1 MESVID
7 ITTNK
12 GSTRADNQELI
23 EQPSSMSVGGTRPS
37 RLISPLMLRI
47 MAVNMVA
54 LLILV
59 FGLLYLT
66 QFRDNL
72 VADRVETLKIQA
84 TIIAGA
90 LGETAIKG
98 PESNEVELLASQQ
111 ILSRLAGPT
120 HNRARLFITSG
131 ALLVD
136 SQYISKDTAV
146 FAEPLPAQKQTLSLL
161 DKFFS
166 MIDGLLK
173 IITPPPKLPLYAE
186 RVGERADDYIEVMT
200 ALEGE
205 IAVQLRQIEGGDQLI
220 NVAVPVARFRRVLG
234 ALLLTSGLNDI
245 QEIVRKEQI
254 TTLKIFTG
262 GLAITLLLSFFLGR
276 TIASPIAKLALAA
289 ERVRRAIGRE
299 ENIPLFAERND
310 EIGDLSRSLSDM
322 THALYNQIDAIETF
336 AADVAHELKNPLSSM
351 RSAVETLGRT
361 DREDLRERL
370 LAVLNDDVKR
380 LDRLI
385 TDISD
390 ASRLDAELARSSLD
404 VIDLGAMVSTICGA
418 YHTSGAARNI
428 AIVFDQIEAGVFM
441 VKGLDR
447 RLGQVLRNLLDNALS
462 FSPQDGKIR
471 MKLEKSDKSVIYSI
485 EDDGPGLPEGAQ
497 EKIFSRFYSERP
509 ENEDF
514 GTHSGLGLAICKQI
528 IAAHSGTIR
537 AQNRDD
543 GQSGAIFVVELPLC
557 EVQKN

>member
-1 MESVID
+1 MEWDID
-7 ITTNK
+7 TPTNR
-12 GSTRADNQELI
+12 GSKKPTRENLSQHSPNKI
-23 EQPSSMSVGGTRPS
+23 SGGVTSSRF
-37 RLISPLMLRI
+37 ISPLMLRI
-47 MAVNMVA
+47 MVVNMVA

-59 FGLLYLT
+59 IGLLYLN

-72 VADRVETLKIQA
+72 VSERIETLKIQA

-90 LGETAIKG
+90 LGESAIKG
-98 PESNEVELLASQQ
+98 PESSEVELEASQQ
-111 ILSRLAGPT
+111 ILSRLVGPT
-120 HNRARLFITSG
+120 NNRARLFVTSG

-136 SQYISKDTAV
+136 SQYISNDTAV
-146 FAEPLPAQKQTLSLL
+146 FEEPLPAQRENSSMSDKALDIIDSVLS
-161 DKFFS
+161 KV
-166 MIDGLLK
+166 
-173 IITPPPKLPLYAE
+173 TPPHDYPVYIEQAGL
-186 RVGERADDYIEVMT
+186 RADDYIEVMA
-200 ALEGE
+200 ALDGE
-205 IAVQLRQIEGGDQLI
+205 TAVQVRQVEGGSHLV

-234 ALLLTSGLNDI
+234 ALLLTSNLSDI
-245 QEIVRKEQI
+245 EDIVRNEQI

-276 TIASPIAKLALAA
+276 TIARPIRKLARAA

-322 THALYNQIDAIETF
+322 TRALYNQIDAIETF
-336 AADVAHELKNPLSSM
+336 AADVAHELKNPLCSM
-351 RSAVETLGRT
+351 RSAIETLNRT
-361 DREDLRERL
+361 DREDLRVKL
-370 LAVLNDDVKR
+370 LDILNDDVKR

-404 VIDLGAMVSTICGA
+404 EIDLGVMVSTICQA
-418 YHTSGAARNI
+418 YQTSGASRKI
-428 AIVFDQIEAGVFM
+428 EIVYDQVEAGVYM

-462 FSPQDGKIR
+462 FSPKGGVIS
-471 MKLEKSDKSVIYSI
+471 LSLVKSGQNVICSVMD
-485 EDDGPGLPEGAQ
+485 EGPGMPEGAE

-528 IAAHSGTIR
+528 IEAHSGTIK
-537 AQNRDD
+537 AKNRVDD
-543 GQSGAIFVVELPLC
+543 HSGAIFVVKMPTSGR
-557 EVQKN
+557 

>member
-1 MESVID
+1 MELDID
-7 ITTNK
+7 TATNK
-12 GSTRADNQELI
+12 GPRRAANQDHI
-23 EQPSSMSVGGTRPS
+23 EQPSGKSLGGPSSS

-47 MAVNMVA
+47 MAVNMFA
-54 LLILV
+54 LFILI
-59 FGLLYLT
+59 FGLLYLN

-90 LGETAIKG
+90 LGESAIAG
-98 PESNEVELLASQQ
+98 PESNEVELKASQQ
-111 ILSRLAGPT
+111 ILSRLVSPT
-120 HNRARLFITSG
+120 NNRARLFITSG

-136 SQYISKDTAV
+136 SQYITKDTAV
-146 FAEPLPAQKQTLSLL
+146 FAEPLPAQKQTLSLS
-161 DKFFS
+161 DRAFS
-166 MIDGLLK
+166 AIDALLK
-173 IITPPPKLPLYAE
+173 IITPPPDLPIYTE
-186 RVGERADDYIEVMT
+186 RVGERADGYIEVMT

-205 IAVQLRQIEGGDQLI
+205 TAVQLRRIESGGQMI

-234 ALLLTSGLNDI
+234 ALLLTSDLSDI
-245 QEIVRKEQI
+245 QEIVRNEQI
-254 TTLKIFTG
+254 TTLKIFAA

-276 TIASPIAKLALAA
+276 TIARPIRKLARAA

-322 THALYNQIDAIETF
+322 TQALYNQIDAIETF

-404 VIDLGAMVSTICGA
+404 VVDLGEMASTICDA
-418 YHTSGAARNI
+418 YHTSGTARNV
-428 AIVFDQIEAGVFM
+428 AILYVQTEAGIFM
-441 VKGLDR
+441 VRGLER

-462 FSPQDGKIR
+462 FSPKGGTIT
-471 MKLEKSDKSVIYSI
+471 MSLVKSDKSVICTI
-485 EDDGPGLPEGAQ
+485 EDEGPGMPEGSE

-509 ENEDF
+509 ESEDF

-528 IAAHSGTIR
+528 IEAHAGKIV
-537 AQNRDD
+537 AQNRSD
-543 GQSGAIFVVELPLC
+543 GQSGAIFVVDLPLYDK
-557 EVQKN
+557 QDA